1 MSASRKN
8 SYKERR
14 IFANMEDNKKKTWEI
29 LIEKES
35 KIAKRSKNNLDIT
48 RI

>member
-14 IFANMEDNKKKTWEI
+14 IFAKMEDTKKKTWEI